1 MMKKYCDVFYQPG
14 ENPVFCYRAG
24 LAVYEETLYHGVLVS
39 SGYNAAGYPLNVL
52 SNYPTRLNPSSFQ
65 EASAFHVELDGISLD
80 SCLEF
85 VDFTTERTEE
95 RCEAVLTL
103 RSGILPVLLKV
114 HTILDGSAMFTRFIE
129 IENQSADTMNLSRL
143 VLLSGGLEQLERIN
157 LAEGKGIGKL
167 YSAGYFD
174 EHCWGREGSFSWHD
188 LDSGILNVDSRFGRD
203 RFRHPAIFLRNNVTG
218 TMYFSQI
225 GWSGGCRFSVDYN
238 AYADQNRNM
247 SQLAFAAEITA
258 YNPMYILAAGENL
271 VTPEVHMGIV
281 AGDLDE
287 AVNEMHEHI
296 RRSVMNAPEIA
307 PVDLSV
313 GAGMGAEHDM
323 SVETSK
329 SFIRQ
334 FAEMGAEIFIIDAG
348 WECPP
353 SFPIEWGECNGINV
367 PNPDRYPNGL
377 AELSDYC
384 HEQGMKFALW
394 VEIER
399 LGKYAPM
406 LEQHPEWIADDMYGQ
421 RNGGFIDFTVLEAAQ
436 WCEDELARII
446 EEYKLDLLRVDYN
459 VSFREY
465 FAFRDVLPGKRE
477 CLSVRHQQAVYR
489 MYQNLKRR
497 FPHVVFENC
506 AGGGGR
512 TDLGIMRSFNH
523 TWVSDCQKA
532 PQSVLITN
540 GMTMVL
546 PPERVDRLFAGMGCH
561 AYGSFDLQMRNT
573 MLTHMSLNIVAPAAT
588 EPNPVQMEF
597 VKHSVQLYKDFI
609 RPMLP
614 TAKIYHH
621 TPDHNI
627 VRDEG
632 FCAYEIAAPDGS
644 KGAIA
649 VYTLTSAGQTSR
661 NIWPKGVNA
670 GKTYKVTLDNSR
682 TSFVVSGY
690 ELLNNGV
697 RIHIPASM
705 ASELVLFEVV
715 E

>member
-1 MMKKYCDVFYQPG
+1 MNKYCDIYYQPG
-14 ENPVFCYRAG
+14 ENPVFCYRTG

-52 SNYPTRLNPSSFQ
+52 SNYPTRLNPSNFP
-65 EASAFHVELDGISLD
+65 EASSFHVELNGISLD

-85 VDFTTERTEE
+85 VDFVTEKTEE

-114 HTILDGSAMFTRFIE
+114 HTVLDGSAMFTRYIE
-129 IENQSADTMNLSRL
+129 IVNQSDETMNLSRL
-143 VLLSGGLEQLERIN
+143 VLLSGGLEQLERTN
-157 LAEGKGIGKL
+157 LAEGKEISKL

-174 EHCWGREGSFSWHD
+174 DHCWGREGGFSWHD
-188 LDSGILNVDSRFGRD
+188 LNPGVLNVDSRFGRD
-203 RFRHPAIFLRNNVTG
+203 RFRHPAIFLRNNVMG
-218 TMYFSQI
+218 TMYFAQL
-225 GWSGGCRFSVDYN
+225 GWSGGCRFSVDFN
-238 AYADQNRNM
+238 AYANQDRNM

-258 YNPMYILAAGENL
+258 YNPMYILAAGETF

-281 AGDLDE
+281 AGGLDD
-287 AVNEMHEHI
+287 AVNEMHDHI
-296 RRSVMNAPEIA
+296 RRSVLSTPEIA
-307 PVDLSV
+307 PVDLTV

-334 FAEMGAEIFIIDAG
+334 FAEMGAEVFIIDAG

-353 SFPIEWGECNGINV
+353 SLPIEWGECNGINI

-384 HEQGMKFALW
+384 HEQGLKFALW

-406 LEQHPEWIADDMYGQ
+406 LEQHPEWIAKDIYGGT
-421 RNGGFIDFTVLEAAQ
+421 NGGFIDFTVPEAAQ

-446 EEYKLDLLRVDYN
+446 EEYKLDMLRVDYN
-459 VSFREY
+459 VSFRDY
-465 FAFRDVLPGKRE
+465 FAFREVMTGKRE

-497 FPHVVFENC
+497 FPNVVFENC

-512 TDLGIMRSFNH
+512 TDLGIMKSFNH

-532 PQSVLITN
+532 PQSVMITN

-573 MLTHMSLNIVAPAAT
+573 MLTHMSLNIVAPAVT

-597 VKHSVQLYKDFI
+597 VKHSVQIYKDFI

-614 TAKIYHH
+614 TARIYHH
-621 TPDHNI
+621 TPDNSV
-627 VRDEG
+627 VRDDG

-644 KGAIA
+644 KGAVA

-661 NIWPKGVNA
+661 NILPKGINA
-670 GKTYKVTLDNSR
+670 GKTYKITLDNCRS
-682 TSFVVSGY
+682 SFMVSGY
-690 ELLNNGV
+690 ELLNNGI
-697 RIHIPASM
+697 RINIPASM
-705 ASELVLFEVV
+705 ASELVLFEAV

>member
-1 MMKKYCDVFYQPG
+1 MNKYFDVFYQPG
-14 ENPVFCYRAG
+14 EDPVFCYRTG
-24 LAVYEETLYHGVLVS
+24 LAVYEETLYRGVLVS

-52 SNYPTRLNPSSFQ
+52 SNYPTRLNPSGFP
-65 EASAFHVELDGISLD
+65 EASSFHVELNGISLD

-85 VDFTTERTEE
+85 VDFTKERTED

-103 RSGILPVLLKV
+103 RSGILPVLLKI
-114 HTILDGSAMFTRFIE
+114 HTVLDGSAMFTRYIE
-129 IENQSADTMNLSRL
+129 IENQSGEPMNLSRL
-143 VLLSGGLEQLERIN
+143 VLFGGGLEQLERTN
-157 LAEGKGIGKL
+157 MAEGRDISKL

-174 EHCWGREGSFSWHD
+174 DHCWGREGSFSWHD
-188 LDSGILNVDSRFGRD
+188 LNPGVLNVDSRFGRD

-225 GWSGGCRFSVDYN
+225 GWSGGCRFSVDFDALAN
-238 AYADQNRNM
+238 QDHNM
-247 SQLAFAAEITA
+247 SLLAFGAEITA
-258 YNPMYILAAGENL
+258 YNPMYILASGENF
-271 VTPEVHMGIV
+271 VTPEVHMGVI
-281 AGDLDE
+281 AGDLDD
-287 AVNEMHEHI
+287 AINEMHDHI
-296 RRSVMNAPEIA
+296 RRSVLCAPEIT
-307 PVDLSV
+307 PVDLTV

-323 SVETSK
+323 SVETTK

-348 WECPP
+348 WVCPP
-353 SFPIEWGECNGINV
+353 SHPIDWWRYNGINI
-367 PNPDRYPNGL
+367 PNSDRYPNGM

-384 HEQGMKFALW
+384 HECGLKFALW

-399 LGKYAPM
+399 LGDFAAAKKEH
-406 LEQHPEWIADDMYGQ
+406 LEWIATDLYGNP
-421 RNGGFIDFTVLEAAQ
+421 NGGFLDFTVPAAAQ
-436 WCEDELARII
+436 WAENELARII
-446 EEYKLDLLRVDYN
+446 VEYKLDMLRVDYN
-459 VSFREY
+459 VSYRDY

-497 FPHVVFENC
+497 FPNVVFENC

-512 TDLGIMRSFNH
+512 TDLGIMKSFNH

-597 VKHSVQLYKDFI
+597 VKHSVQIYKDFI

-614 TAKIYHH
+614 TAKIYHY
-621 TPDHNI
+621 TPDHTVI
-627 VRDEG
+627 QDDG

-649 VYTLTSAGQTSR
+649 VYALTNAGKINRFIQ
-661 NIWPKGVNA
+661 PKGVDLS
-670 GKTYKVTLDNSR
+670 KTYKVTLDNSR
-682 TSFVVSGY
+682 TSFTVSGY
-690 ELLNNGV
+690 ELMNSGI
-697 RIHIPASM
+697 RIQIPASM
-705 ASELVLFEVV
+705 ASELILFEAV
-715 E
+715 

>member
-1 MMKKYCDVFYQPG
+1 MNKYCDVFYQPG
-14 ENPVFCYRAG
+14 KNPVFCYRTG

-52 SNYPTRLNPSSFQ
+52 SNYPTRLIPSNFP
-65 EASAFHVELDGISLD
+65 EASAFHLELNGISLD

-85 VDFTTERTEE
+85 VDLTVERGENH
-95 RCEAVLTL
+95 CEAVLTL

-114 HTILDGSAMFTRFIE
+114 HTVLDGSAMFTRYIE
-129 IENQSADTMNLSRL
+129 IENQSAETMNLSRL
-143 VLLSGGLEQLERIN
+143 VLLSGGLEQLERTN
-157 LAEGKGIGKL
+157 LAEGKSVKKL

-188 LDSGILNVDSRFGRD
+188 LNPGVLNVDSRFGRD

-225 GWSGGCRFSVDYN
+225 GWSGGCRFSLDYN
-238 AYADQNRNM
+238 AYANQDRNM
-247 SQLAFAAEITA
+247 SQLSFAAEITA
-258 YNPMYILAAGENL
+258 YHPMYILAAGENF
-271 VTPEVHMGIV
+271 VTPEVYMGIV

-287 AVNEMHEHI
+287 AVNEMHDHI
-296 RRSVMNAPEIA
+296 RRSVLCAPEID
-307 PVDLSV
+307 PVNLAV

-377 AELSDYC
+377 GELSDYC

-399 LGKYAPM
+399 LGKYASM
-406 LEQHPEWIADDMYGQ
+406 REQHPEWIAKDIYGIQ
-421 RNGGFIDFTVLEAAQ
+421 NGGFIDFTVPEAAQ
-436 WCEDELARII
+436 WCEDELTRII
-446 EEYKLDLLRVDYN
+446 EEYKLDMLRVDYN
-459 VSFREY
+459 VSFRDY
-465 FAFRDVLPGKRE
+465 FAFRDPIPGKRE

-497 FPHVVFENC
+497 FPNVVFENC

-512 TDLGIMRSFNH
+512 TDLGIMKCFNH

-561 AYGSFDLQMRNT
+561 AYGSLDLQMRNT

-597 VKHSVQLYKDFI
+597 VKHSVQIYKEFI

-621 TPDHNI
+621 TPDNSVI
-627 VRDEG
+627 RDDG
-632 FCAYEIAAPDGS
+632 FCAYEIAALDGS
-644 KGAIA
+644 RGAMA

-661 NIWPKGVNA
+661 NILPKGINA

-682 TSFVVSGY
+682 ASFVVSGY
-690 ELLNNGV
+690 ELLNNGI

-705 ASELVLFEVV
+705 ASELVLFEAVV
-715 E
+715 

>member
-1 MMKKYCDVFYQPG
+1 MERYCDVYYQPG
-14 ENPVFCYRAG
+14 KNPVFCYRTG
-24 LAVYEETLYHGVLVS
+24 LAVYEETLYNGVLVA

-52 SNYPTRLNPSSFQ
+52 SNYPSRLDVNNFP
-65 EASAFHVELDGISLD
+65 EASAFHVELNGISLD
-80 SCLEF
+80 ACLEF
-85 VDFTTERTEE
+85 VDFTTERTEGY
-95 RCEAVLTL
+95 CKSVLTL
-103 RSGILPVLLKV
+103 RSGILPVFLKV
-114 HTILDGSAMFTRFIE
+114 YTILDGSQMFTRYLE
-129 IENQSADTMNLSRL
+129 IENRSSETMNLSRL
-143 VLLSGGLEQLERIN
+143 VLLSGGLEQLERMN
-157 LAEGKGIGKL
+157 LAEGKDINKL

-174 EHCWGREGSFSWHD
+174 EHCWGREGNFSWHD
-188 LDSGILNVDSRFGRD
+188 LNPGALNVDSRFGRD
-203 RFRHPAIFLRNNVTG
+203 RFRHPAIFLRNNVMG
-218 TMYFSQI
+218 TIYFAQI
-225 GWSGGCRFSVDYN
+225 GWSGGCRFTVDYN
-238 AYADQNRNM
+238 AYANQDHNM
-247 SQLAFAAEITA
+247 SLLALSAEVTA
-258 YNPMYILAAGENL
+258 YHPMYILAAGETMT
-271 VTPEVHMGIV
+271 TPEVHMGIA
-281 AGDLDE
+281 AGGLDE
-287 AVNEMHEHI
+287 AVNEMHDHI
-296 RRSVMNAPEIA
+296 RRSVLSAPQID
-307 PVDLSV
+307 PVDLMV

-334 FAEMGAEIFIIDAG
+334 FAQMGAEIFIIDAG

-377 AELSDYC
+377 GELSDYC

-394 VEIER
+394 VEMER

-406 LEQHPEWIADDMYGQ
+406 LEKHPEWIAADMYGN
-421 RNGGFIDFTVLEAAQ
+421 RNGGFIDFTVPEAAQ

-446 EEYKLDLLRVDYN
+446 EEYKLDMLRVDYN

-465 FAFRDVLPGKRE
+465 FAFRDVIPGKRE
-477 CLSVRHQQAVYR
+477 CLSVRHQQSVYR

-512 TDLGIMRSFNH
+512 TDLGMMKNFNH

-597 VKHSVQLYKDFI
+597 VKHSVQVYKDFI

-621 TPDHNI
+621 TPDNRI
-627 VRDEG
+627 VREEG

-644 KGAIA
+644 KGAVA
-649 VYTLTSAGQTSR
+649 VYTLTNVGQTSR
-661 NIWPKGVNA
+661 CILPKGINA

-682 TSFVVSGY
+682 ASITASGY
-690 ELLNNGV
+690 ELQNSGIRVN
-697 RIHIPASM
+697 IPASM
-705 ASELVLFEVV
+705 ASELVLFEVID
-715 E
+715 